1 MVSFLR
7 VCRQSGQHQPRP
19 FFCPAVHASGVVLQD
34 WQGNTGWS
42 QYLWEQFLSSGIG
55 LLLVCAVLAAT
66 SAVVSGEAL
75 ARDGGD
81 AAVGAVAPFVSG
93 GFDFRDRHAGTFPRY
108 FGGAMQL
115 ATNARPSGVSAYSAA
130 SAHEARSLF
139 GL

>member
-42 QYLWEQFLSSGIG
+42 QYLCEQFLSSGIG
-55 LLLVCAVLAAT
+55 LLLVRAVRAAAI
-66 SAVVSGEAL
+66 SAVSGDGL
-75 ARDGGD
+75 ARDDGD
-81 AAVGAVAPFVSG
+81 AAVGAVSPFVSG
-93 GFDFRDRHAGTFPRY
+93 GFDLRDRHAGTFPRD
-108 FGGAMQL
+108 FGGAIQCS
-115 ATNARPSGVSAYSAA
+115 TNSRPSGVSAYSAA